1 MFYGHAMFMG
11 GNSQIE
17 SRYLPSPV
25 YRCRFWL
32 IQNWLQFEQHYSD
45 SVSSIS
51 SVKNSPANA
60 IKISAAILNLVR
72 FSLFDRC
79 DSDKPEKITILLLSG
94 CCLWT
99 LHDHKALGDK
109 NWDEFAKPFF
119 KTKNI
124 RGVWVLVTT
133 AWISLHSAMN
143 HENHE
148 TRSPSFTSSCARST
162 FCFCLQRAGVLFA
175 ACSSFVCSVLEFCL
189 QRAGV
194 LFAACRSLV
203 CSVRKFC
210 LQRVVLLFAACWS
223 FVCSV
228 REFCL
233 QRVILLFAACW
244 SFVCSVREFCLQR
257 IILLFAACWSFVCSV

>member
-25 YRCRFWL
+25 YRCRVWL

-109 NWDEFAKPFF
+109 NSDEFTKPFF
-119 KTKNI
+119 FKKFEGSEFSWHP
-124 RGVWVLVTT
+124 REPRDPSPLRHPARAVL
-133 AWISLHSAMN
+133 L
-143 HENHE
+143 
-148 TRSPSFTSSCARST
+148 
-162 FCFCLQRAGVLFA
+162 VLFA
-175 ACSSFVCSVLEFCL
+175 VCGSFVCSV
-189 QRAGV
+189 
-194 LFAACRSLV
+194 
-203 CSVRKFC
+203 
-210 LQRVVLLFAACWS
+210 
-223 FVCSV
+223 
-228 REFCL
+228 
-233 QRVILLFAACW
+233 
-244 SFVCSVREFCLQR
+244 
-257 IILLFAACWSFVCSV
+257 

>member
-25 YRCRFWL
+25 YRCRVWL

-109 NWDEFAKPFF
+109 NSDEFTKPFF
-119 KTKNI
+119 FKNS
-124 RGVWVLVTT
+124 RGLSFRDTRV
-133 AWISLHSAMN
+133 N
-143 HENHE
+143 HEIPVLYVIL
-148 TRSPSFTSSCARST
+148 RAQYFW
-162 FCFCLQRAGVLFA
+162 FCLQCAGVLFA
-175 ACSSFVCSVLEFCL
+175 ACNSFVCSVLEFCL
-189 QRAGV
+189 QCAGV
-194 LFAACRSLV
+194 LFAAYN
-203 CSVRKFC
+203 
-210 LQRVVLLFAACWS
+210 S

-228 REFCL
+228 LELCL
-233 QRVILLFAACW
+233 QRVILLFAAYW
-244 SFVCSVREFCLQR
+244 SCVCSV
-257 IILLFAACWSFVCSV
+257 

>member
-25 YRCRFWL
+25 YRCRVWL

-109 NWDEFAKPFF
+109 NSDEFTKPFF
-119 KTKNI
+119 FLKI
-124 RGVWVLVTT
+124 RGVWVFVTP
-133 AWISLHSAMN
+133 AWT
-143 HENHE
+143 
-148 TRSPSFTSSCARST
+148 TRSQSFTSSCARST
-162 FCFCLQRAGVLFA
+162 FG
-175 ACSSFVCSVLEFCL
+175 
-189 QRAGV
+189 
-194 LFAACRSLV
+194 
-203 CSVRKFC
+203 
-210 LQRVVLLFAACWS
+210 

-257 IILLFAACWSFVCSV
+257 IILSFAACWSFVCSV